1 MSGKPLHLAVWSE
14 WGCFT
19 EPQVNV
25 CPCSWHLT
33 VACLEE
39 QVALSVFQCCSSMD
53 LKGSMCFNVIRVTET
68 WNSWLGV
75 FLWSVFKCVHKAYK
89 QFRCKCWSFT
99 CTLNFNSSFFILHLF
114 SCWLQTE
121 LKEVLKRIFLK
132 CEMRNIFRLVALG
145 NFSGACLA

>member
-1 MSGKPLHLAVWSE
+1 MSGKPVHLAVWSE

-25 CPCSWHLT
+25 CLCDWHWT

-39 QVALSVFQCCSSMD
+39 QVALSTFQCWSSVRIQRIRVFQCDASY
-53 LKGSMCFNVIRVTET
+53 GSLEFLT
-68 WNSWLGV
+68 WS
-75 FLWSVFKCVHKAYK
+75 FLWSVFKCMRKAYK
-89 QFRCKCWSFT
+89 QFGCKCLSFT

-114 SCWLQTE
+114 FMLTISRTQ
-121 LKEVLKRIFLK
+121 RGFQNFIK

-145 NFSGACLA
+145 KFSGASFR